1 MSPIGNYCLA
11 SIAILYIWH
20 SIFCTICGENEGYLQ
35 IFMWV
40 LRLMNEFV
48 IDFFF
53 LCAKWWDVVKLQS
66 LSYKIEYY
74 ENQPRRFQLF
84 IQ

>member
-11 SIAILYIWH
+11 SIAILFIWH

-48 IDFFF
+48 MDFFF
-53 LCAKWWDVVKLQS
+53 LMCEMVGCSEIAKPLLQNRI
-66 LSYKIEYY
+66 L
-74 ENQPRRFQLF
+74 
-84 IQ
+84 

>member
-1 MSPIGNYCLA
+1 MAGTNSDGLCFQKTHMSPIGNYCLA
-11 SIAILYIWH
+11 SIAILFIWH

-48 IDFFF
+48 MDFFF
-53 LCAKWWDVVKLQS
+53 
-66 LSYKIEYY
+66 
-74 ENQPRRFQLF
+74 
-84 IQ
+84 

>member
-48 IDFFF
+48 MDFFF
-53 LCAKWWDVVKLQS
+53 LMCEMVGCSEIAKPLLQNRI
-66 LSYKIEYY
+66 L
-74 ENQPRRFQLF
+74 
-84 IQ
+84 